1 MLRFT
6 NATYMPRYELNEFQ
20 NRYSEQIT
28 ASARTALRILGR
40 RTNSIFYFNAEVEKG
55 NSHFSK
61 ILTTTPELGIELA
74 KTISDFVS
82 DIPYHDTFRQVMLH
96 DVRSVRVIPDISFSI
111 QEDESFAIKEAKLPY
126 ILLQDDKFLVAVLNR
141 ERYVE
146 VYIYQKN
153 DMIAVA

>member
-61 ILTTTPELGIELA
+61 ILTTTPDLGIELA

-111 QEDESFAIKEAKLPY
+111 QGDETFAIKEAKLPY

-146 VYIYQKN
+146 VFLYQKN
-153 DMIAVA
+153 NMIAVA

>member
-6 NATYMPRYELNEFQ
+6 NATYMPRHELNEFQ

-28 ASARTALRILGR
+28 ASARTALRISL
-40 RTNSIFYFNAEVEKG
+40 FYFNAEVEKG

-74 KTISDFVS
+74 KTISSLVS
-82 DIPYHDTFRQVMLH
+82 DIAYHDTLRQMMLH
-96 DVRSVRVIPDISFSI
+96 DISSIRAIPDISFSV
-111 QEDESFAIKEAKLPY
+111 QEDGTFVIKEAKLPY

-146 VYIYQKN
+146 VFLYQKN

>member
-1 MLRFT
+1 M
-6 NATYMPRYELNEFQ
+6 
-20 NRYSEQIT
+20 
-28 ASARTALRILGR
+28 
-40 RTNSIFYFNAEVEKG
+40 FYFNAEVEYG
-55 NSHFSK
+55 NSLFIK
-61 ILTTTPELGIELA
+61 ILLTTPKLGIELA

-111 QEDESFAIKEAKLPY
+111 QGDETFAIKEAKLPY

-146 VYIYQKN
+146 VFLYQKN

>member
-61 ILTTTPELGIELA
+61 ILTTTPDLGIELA

-82 DIPYHDTFRQVMLH
+82 DIPCHDTFRQVMLH

-111 QEDESFAIKEAKLPY
+111 QENGTFVIKEAKLPY

-146 VYIYQKN
+146 VFLYQKN
-153 DMIAVA
+153 NMIAVA

>member
-6 NATYMPRYELNEFQ
+6 NATYMPRHELNEFQ

-40 RTNSIFYFNAEVEKG
+40 RTNSIFYFNAE
-55 NSHFSK
+55 
-61 ILTTTPELGIELA
+61 LA
-74 KTISDFVS
+74 KTISSLVS
-82 DIPYHDTFRQVMLH
+82 DIAYHDTLRQMMLH
-96 DVRSVRVIPDISFSI
+96 DISSIRAIPDISFSV
-111 QEDESFAIKEAKLPY
+111 QEDGTFVIKEAKLPY

-146 VYIYQKN
+146 VFLYQKN

>member
-6 NATYMPRYELNEFQ
+6 NATYMPRHELNEFQ

-61 ILTTTPELGIELA
+61 ILTTTQELGIEL
-74 KTISDFVS
+74 
-82 DIPYHDTFRQVMLH
+82 MLH
-96 DVRSVRVIPDISFSI
+96 DISSIRAIPDISFSV
-111 QEDESFAIKEAKLPY
+111 QEDGTFVIKEAKLPY

-146 VYIYQKN
+146 VFLYQKN

>member
-6 NATYMPRYELNEFQ
+6 NATYMPRHELNEFQ

-28 ASARTALRILGR
+28 ASARTALRILGK
-40 RTNSIFYFNAEVEKG
+40 RTNSMFYFNAEVEYG
-55 NSHFSK
+55 NSLFIK
-61 ILTTTPELGIELA
+61 ILLTTPRLGIELA

-96 DVRSVRVIPDISFSI
+96 DVRSVRVISDISFSI
-111 QEDESFAIKEAKLPY
+111 QGDETFAIKEAKLPY

-146 VYIYQKN
+146 VFLYQKN

>member
-6 NATYMPRYELNEFQ
+6 NATYMPRHELNEFQ

-28 ASARTALRILGR
+28 ASARTALQILGK

-61 ILTTTPELGIELA
+61 ILTTTQDLGIELA
-74 KTISDFVS
+74 KTISSLVS
-82 DIPYHDTFRQVMLH
+82 DIAYHDTLRQIMLH
-96 DVRSVRVIPDISFSI
+96 DISSICAIPDISFSV
-111 QEDESFAIKEAKLPY
+111 QEDGTFVIKESKLPY

-146 VYIYQKN
+146 VFLYQKN
-153 DMIAVA
+153 NMIAVA